1 MCLCV
6 HRGTEKQFP
15 LIARLDLW
23 KRFVQ
28 NPLPGWEARVK
39 WLPFSV
45 SNYSL
50 DVATDSALSSFEIFH
65 CEPSSS
71 STETSAPLLLSEVS
85 SLSWVKGLSLKA
97 TGKEGDVMFT
107 ESSDSRPSHP
117 RLCDAGELASQL
129 ANLKAA

>member
-6 HRGTEKQFP
+6 HRGIEKQFP

-28 NPLPGWEARVK
+28 SPLPGWEARVK

-50 DVATDSALSSFEIFH
+50 DVATGSALNSFEIFH

-71 STETSAPLLLSEVS
+71 STETSTPLLLPEVS
-85 SLSWVKGLSLKA
+85 SPSWIQGLSLKA
-97 TGKEGDVMFT
+97 TGQEGDVMFI
-107 ESSDSRPSHP
+107 ESPESRPSHP
-117 RLCDAGELASQL
+117 RLCDAGQPASQL